1 MQRILVFGLGA
12 LLLLPGSG
20 PFSQTVPEQGFFEDG
35 TVSLEVRTFPLFID
49 KRAEKENCYVAWLP
63 ESRQAVVVDP
73 GAPEAEILEF
83 IRAHRLKV
91 LAILNTHGHF
101 DHCGGDSFLASRL
114 AVPVYIHK
122 ADAAMASR
130 VTGAGCPLTSYPE
143 DGHLL
148 LDGLGIEVIP
158 TPGHSPG
165 SVCLKIGEIL
175 FSGDTLF
182 AGAIGKEEGDSEAE
196 SQANLELEVQNIRKF
211 LLTLPPTTRVF
222 PGHGP
227 ATTIGAEK
235 AFNPYF
241 IQ

>member
-1 MQRILVFGLGA
+1 MLRILESGALSLLLGLG
-12 LLLLPGSG
+12 LFP
-20 PFSQTVPEQGFFEDG
+20 QTVPDQGFFEDG
-35 TVSLEVRTFPLFID
+35 ASSLEVKTFCLSID
-49 KRAEKENCYVAWLP
+49 KRLEKANCYVAWLP

-83 IRAHRLKV
+83 IRARRLKV

-101 DHCGGDSFLASRL
+101 DHCAGDSFLAARL
-114 AVPVYIHK
+114 SVPVYLHR
-122 ADAAMASR
+122 ADRAMASR
-130 VTGAGCPLTSYPE
+130 VAGADCPITFYPE
-143 DGHLL
+143 DQHLI
-148 LDGLGIEVIP
+148 LDGWDIEVIP

-165 SVCLKIGEIL
+165 SVCLKIGETL

-182 AGAIGKEEGDSEAE
+182 AGAIGKAEGDSEAE
-196 SQANLELEVQNIRKF
+196 RQANLRLEVQNIREL

-235 AFNPYF
+235 AFNPYI